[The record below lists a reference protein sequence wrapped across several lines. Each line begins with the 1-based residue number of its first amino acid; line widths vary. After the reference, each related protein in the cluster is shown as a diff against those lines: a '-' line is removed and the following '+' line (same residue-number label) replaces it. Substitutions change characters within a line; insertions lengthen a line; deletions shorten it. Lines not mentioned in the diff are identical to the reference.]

1 MENAA
6 KALLIAGGV
15 LITIVVVS
23 IGAYLM
29 KNMGE
34 QTARFYEIME
44 RSEATK
50 FNEQFF
56 KYEGKDLNMQD
67 VVSIMNL
74 ARDNNKKGD
83 LIPTDE
89 RYINI
94 AFKDETGNQITAL
107 NNILESTNYEE
118 EVKKLLY
125 EYIKNRI

>member
-23 IGAYLM
+23 IGTYLM

-34 QTARFYEIME
+34 QTSRFYEIME
-44 RSEATK
+44 MSEVTK

-74 ARDNNKKGD
+74 ARDNNKKSD
-83 LIPTDE
+83 LISTDE

-94 AFKDETGNQITAL
+94 IFKDETGNQITTM
-107 NNILESTNYEE
+107 NNILESNNYEE
-118 EVKKLLY
+118 EVKNLLY
-125 EYIKNRI
+125 EYIKGRI